1 MTDLDRSSIQRG
13 HRELL
18 ATFREFVQPL
28 ACPAGTPEMEE
39 LRGVVAFLREGVMG
53 FARREEASLAAGE
66 EARESAAREHAF
78 IAAEADLL
86 AREVT
91 SLMHAHREPEPECE
105 TRLARIQR
113 LSHRIEAVLEVHLL
127 RDEEYAPEPPP
138 PSESAAPAG
147 PVAHVANGMTPAEA
161 SDFLGS
167 HRWGVLCTVGGGR
180 PYAVPVSYAFD
191 GRHLYLAT
199 GPGRKADNLDASPS
213 VCLTVPDV
221 VDGQNWRSV
230 VVTGEA
236 HRLTDLPSRL
246 RALRLLARER
256 ARTPTAKD
264 LARAARARVLRV
276 VPTEITG
283 RREGSVGGA

>member
-1 MTDLDRSSIQRG
+1 MVDLDRTSIQRG

-39 LRGVVAFLREGVMG
+39 LRGLVAFLRESVMG
-53 FARREEASLAAGE
+53 FARREEASLAPGE

-78 IAAEADLL
+78 IAAEADRL
-86 AREVT
+86 ANEVT
-91 SLMHAHREPEPECE
+91 ALMRARREPGPECE
-105 TRLARIQR
+105 ARLARIQR

-127 RDEEYAPEPPP
+127 RDEECAPESPD
-138 PSESAAPAG
+138 PAG
-147 PVAHVANGMTPAEA
+147 PAAREGHAANEMTAAEA
-161 SDFLGS
+161 SEFLRS

-191 GRHLYLAT
+191 GRHFYLAT
-199 GPGRKADNLDASPS
+199 GPGRKADNLDSSPS

-221 VDGQNWRSV
+221 VDGENWRSV

-236 HRLTDLPSRL
+236 HWLTDLPGRL
-246 RALRLLARER
+246 RALRLLMRER
-256 ARTPTAKD
+256 EGALSARD

-276 VPTEITG
+276 AATEISGRGEGSTG
-283 RREGSVGGA
+283 RA